1 MDEDSHSVDDGAAAA
16 AAALIE
22 RDKYIDM
29 CVDLFLKQQNV
40 QDVLVINEIGNPLRS
55 TMDEDVTVKY
65 CGMIDQ
71 LIGKSVAVVKE
82 IDGDGTELEEI
93 RIMTK
98 KYEIFVL
105 PDQYQ
110 VSFVVSQVPIEE
122 KHPD

>member
-1 MDEDSHSVDDGAAAA
+1 MDEDTKSIDDVAAVAAAA
-16 AAALIE
+16 IIE

-29 CVDLFLKQQNV
+29 CVDLFLKQENV

-55 TMDEDVTVKY
+55 TMDDDVSIKY
-65 CGMIDQ
+65 GGMIDQ
-71 LIGKSVAVVKE
+71 LIGKSTAVVKE
-82 IDGDGTELEEI
+82 IDDTELEEI

-110 VSFVVSQVPIEE
+110 VRFVVSQVPIEE
-122 KHPD
+122 KHPQ

>member
-1 MDEDSHSVDDGAAAA
+1 MDEDSKSVDDTAAIA
-16 AAALIE
+16 AAALLE

-55 TMDEDVTVKY
+55 TMDDDVSVKY
-65 CGMIDQ
+65 AGMIDQ
-71 LIGKSVAVVKE
+71 LIGKSEAVVKE
-82 IDGDGTELEEI
+82 IDDTELEEI

-98 KYEIFVL
+98 KLEIFIL
-105 PDQYQ
+105 PDQYR

-122 KHPD
+122 NHPD